1 MKLDFS
7 VQLEHHTSTISCEPT
22 LNYSMLHVV
31 YDLNCSTATRAP
43 LRCVVVKCCKIHV
56 SINTV
61 SVYSYTYQFALA
73 MYELLS
79 YAILWT
85 KIHVQWQMASHIRSC
100 IEYLIQLYR
109 IRVGLF
115 LSLYYTEIWLFLA
128 GFGKFGLVFWVFL
141 HRFGFVPPY
150 IFFSWF
156 YSQLGFIAL
165 ICNCALI
172 LLRVLLRFDLCVT
185 S

>member
-1 MKLDFS
+1 MKLDYS

-85 KIHVQWQMASHIRSC
+85 KIHVQ
-100 IEYLIQLYR
+100 
-109 IRVGLF
+109 
-115 LSLYYTEIWLFLA
+115 
-128 GFGKFGLVFWVFL
+128 
-141 HRFGFVPPY
+141 
-150 IFFSWF
+150 
-156 YSQLGFIAL
+156 
-165 ICNCALI
+165 
-172 LLRVLLRFDLCVT
+172 
-185 S
+185 